1 MPLSDPRSF
10 LRSLFD
16 AAVAAAD
23 PMRCVPAA
31 LPPKPAG
38 RVVVIG
44 AGKASARMA
53 EAVETAWGPCEGLVL
68 TRYGYGRPTR
78 GIEIVEAAHPVPDAR
93 GLAATAR
100 MLQLVEGLGEGDF
113 VLAADLRWRLGAA
126 RATGGRDHAGR
137 EAGGQRRAPRLRR
150 ADRRDE
156 HRAQAP
162 VPREGRPAR
171 GGRLAGADARADDLR
186 HSRRRPG
193 AHRVRADRGGR
204 IDPGRRAGDPRA
216 LGDPGPA
223 LRRGRPRRA
232 DGRAAAGRASP
243 RPDREP
249 GDRRAVAVARGRSRA
264 GRGRRVQR
272 AAARRRDRGRG
283 ARGGRGPGRTS
294 RGRLSPTPIVPS
306 CCFRA
311 GNAR

>member
-53 EAVETAWGPCEGLVL
+53 EAVEAVWGPCEGLVL

-100 MLQLVEGLGEGDF
+100 MLRLVEGLGEDDF
-113 VLAADLRWRLGAA
+113 VLALIS
-126 RATGGRDHAGR
+126 GGGSALLVQPAGGITLAR
-137 EAGGQRRAPRLRR
+137 EAGGQRRAPRLGR

-162 VPREGRPAR
+162 LPGEGRPA
-171 GGRLAGADARADDLR
+171 GGGGLAGAGAGADDLG

-193 AHRVRADRGGR
+193 ADRLGADRGGR
-204 IDPGRRAGDPRA
+204 IDACRRAGDPGA
-216 LGDPGPA
+216 LGDSGA
-223 LRRGRPRRA
+223 AVGRGGARRA
-232 DGRAAAGRASP
+232 DGRAARPGRRASP
-243 RPDREP
+243 
-249 GDRRAVAVARGRSRA
+249 
-264 GRGRRVQR
+264 GRRT
-272 AAARRRDRGRG
+272 G
-283 ARGGRGPGRTS
+283 
-294 RGRLSPTPIVPS
+294 
-306 CCFRA
+306 
-311 GNAR
+311 